1 MWDIHIVTFIQFS
14 ENFAQSLEIK
24 EPDEDIV
31 LSLPPAHPSS
41 DFTSDLHSHTSSEVE
56 VQVLELGTVGLT
68 SRPATIPLPQR
79 GKGKGRRAAKT
90 GDRQPK
96 PSYSVYEEQ
105 NVVSD
110 GEFEIPPVV
119 EQQGSEVVVPESS
132 FVSVGSNT
140 ESLSQVEAS
149 QAAKNLAF
157 LATHVTSVADSDTLT
172 QTPDHAGHLVC
183 GVTVTPPPIATTL
196 DDDDSAAISNTVPNV
211 SSPDNAS
218 SEILAVAEVVSSAQE
233 SYSILTTS
241 STGIHSVRD
250 LVITAVSG
258 QSSMDDMTLD
268 NAMSSTRTELESVRR
283 SRRKVTRVRRL
294 VSEEAPPPP
303 EKEGPRTPKRSL
315 SKKRSV
321 QVSEKSL
328 NDVTVTE
335 DSFLSP
341 PPAKRTRSKAVSK
354 ATMDVEGGVA
364 ISGGCGQPAE
374 WGVAEVG
381 EFIRGI
387 PQCASLVDVFQ
398 EHVSGQFSVRRGMC
412 IVVELHCMELRNDLL
427 LCSVR
432 SA

>member
-1 MWDIHIVTFIQFS
+1 M
-14 ENFAQSLEIK
+14 
-24 EPDEDIV
+24 
-31 LSLPPAHPSS
+31 
-41 DFTSDLHSHTSSEVE
+41 
-56 VQVLELGTVGLT
+56 
-68 SRPATIPLPQR
+68 
-79 GKGKGRRAAKT
+79 
-90 GDRQPK
+90 
-96 PSYSVYEEQ
+96 
-105 NVVSD
+105 SD

-157 LATHVTSVADSDTLT
+157 LATHVTSVADSDTQT
-172 QTPDHAGHLVC
+172 QLPDHAGHLVC
-183 GVTVTPPPIATTL
+183 GVTVTPPPTTL
-196 DDDDSAAISNTVPNV
+196 DDDDSAAVSNTVPNA

-233 SYSILTTS
+233 SYNILTTS
-241 STGIHSVRD
+241 STGIHSVCD

-258 QSSMDDMTLD
+258 QSSMDDVSLD
-268 NAMSSTRTELESVRR
+268 NATSSTRTELESVRR

-303 EKEGPRTPKRSL
+303 EKKGPRTPKRSL

-321 QVSEKSL
+321 QVSEKSIS
-328 NDVTVTE
+328 NDVTVAE

-341 PPAKRTRSKAVSK
+341 PPAKRTRSKAMSK
-354 ATMDVEGGVA
+354 ATMDVEGCVA
-364 ISGGCGQPAE
+364 TGGGCGQLAE

-398 EHVSGQFSVRRGMC
+398 EHVSSQ
-412 IVVELHCMELRNDLL
+412 
-427 LCSVR
+427 CSVR
-432 SA
+432 QAVCIVELR

>member
-1 MWDIHIVTFIQFS
+1 MSQFS

-56 VQVLELGTVGLT
+56 VQVLESGTVGLT
-68 SRPATIPLPQR
+68 SRPATIPLLQR

-119 EQQGSEVVVPESS
+119 EQQGSEVMVPESS

-149 QAAKNLAF
+149 QAAQNLAF
-157 LATHVTSVADSDTLT
+157 LATHVTSVADSDTQT
-172 QTPDHAGHLVC
+172 QPPDHAGHLVC
-183 GVTVTPPPIATTL
+183 GVTVTPPPTTL
-196 DDDDSAAISNTVPNV
+196 DDDDSAAVSNTVPNA
-211 SSPDNAS
+211 SSPVNAS
-218 SEILAVAEVVSSAQE
+218 SEILAVAEVLSSAQE
-233 SYSILTTS
+233 SDNTLTTS

-250 LVITAVSG
+250 LVITAVSS
-258 QSSMDDMTLD
+258 QSSMDDVTLD
-268 NAMSSTRTELESVRR
+268 NAMSLTRTELESVRR

-294 VSEEAPPPP
+294 VSEEVPPPP

-328 NDVTVTE
+328 NDVTVAE
-335 DSFLSP
+335 ESFLSP
-341 PPAKRTRSKAVSK
+341 PPAKRTRSKATSK
-354 ATMDVEGGVA
+354 AMMDVEGGVA
-364 ISGGCGQPAE
+364 TGGGCGQLAE

-398 EHVSGQFSVRRGMC
+398 EHVSIQFSVRQGMC
-412 IVVELHCMELRNDLL
+412 NMELHCMELRNDLL

-432 SA
+432 SV